1 MIIFFFPF
9 NMEENDSFLKN
20 EVEYQ
25 NKKNIKCFGVRASDK
40 TPLHFLKPCDKLYI
54 VAHGNTS
61 VIGTGSRTGPT
72 LTPVELAHLLLKR
85 RLPKSFIDIR
95 VLSCHSGI
103 HSKTPAFAQRLK
115 EAMLGYGYSNLIV
128 TGYLG
133 EIDISRDWRLQNSIS
148 LELFPIIKKGI
159 IPVDMCLN
167 ESQKMFC
174 DSDLKFALSCFK
186 KKF

>member
-1 MIIFFFPF
+1 MFVCQRREFVIIFFFPF

-85 RLPKSFIDIR
+85 RFTEKFHRYKSAKLPFR
-95 VLSCHSGI
+95 YTLENSGLCTTI
-103 HSKTPAFAQRLK
+103 ERGYARLW
-115 EAMLGYGYSNLIV
+115 I
-128 TGYLG
+128 
-133 EIDISRDWRLQNSIS
+133 
-148 LELFPIIKKGI
+148 
-159 IPVDMCLN
+159 
-167 ESQKMFC
+167 
-174 DSDLKFALSCFK
+174 LKFNCYRVFRRNRHFKRLEVTKFYLFRILSHY
-186 KKF
+186 